1 MAGRPKGVMGVH
13 CWLLKATS
21 EKASLAAGGGGA
33 EKATGTSGHKE
44 ALARSSALMTSSSSE
59 RRDQSYLTSTSHIPT
74 VQAGCFKSSLLR

>member
-1 MAGRPKGVMGVH
+1 MAVRPKGVMGAH

-21 EKASLAAGGGGA
+21 ENVSLAACGRGA

-59 RRDQSYLTSTSHIPT
+59 RRDSRVMSPVPLTFQP
-74 VQAGCFKSSLLR
+74 VLAGYSRS

>member
-1 MAGRPKGVMGVH
+1 MTVRPKGVMGVH

-21 EKASLAAGGGGA
+21 AKASLAAGGGGA

-59 RRDQSYLTSTSHIPT
+59 RRDQSYLTSTSRIPT
-74 VQAGCFKSSLLR
+74 AQAGCSKSLLLR

>member
-1 MAGRPKGVMGVH
+1 MTVRPKGVMGVH

-21 EKASLAAGGGGA
+21 AKASLAAGGGGA

-59 RRDQSYLTSTSHIPT
+59 RRDQSYLTSTSRIPAA
-74 VQAGCFKSSLLR
+74 QAGCSKSSLLR